1 MSKATERIH
10 REKAMAWWNELPMF
24 NMDYLSKR
32 MLSNTVFG
40 REPYTLTGSEIEK
53 LWFSKSG
60 VWICT
65 DPDEGQY
72 RMDRGEDVTKEKSYI
87 FTQKGYELEIDLKEY
102 TEDDI
107 QDIINGYGYYKEGE
121 LYLNDSFNKDSE
133 DAIVTLDI
141 IAECVFEF
149 EFANYGD
156 FQNAFGDEDEE

>member
-1 MSKATERIH
+1 MSKATERIY
-10 REKAMAWWNELPMF
+10 REKAMAWWNNKLCWTDKCLLMEGDFKHRHPQ
-24 NMDYLSKR
+24 S
-32 MLSNTVFG
+32 
-40 REPYTLTGSEIEK
+40 LTGSEIEK

-65 DPDEGQY
+65 DPDEDQY
-72 RMDRGEDVTKEKSYI
+72 RMNRGEDVTKEKSYI